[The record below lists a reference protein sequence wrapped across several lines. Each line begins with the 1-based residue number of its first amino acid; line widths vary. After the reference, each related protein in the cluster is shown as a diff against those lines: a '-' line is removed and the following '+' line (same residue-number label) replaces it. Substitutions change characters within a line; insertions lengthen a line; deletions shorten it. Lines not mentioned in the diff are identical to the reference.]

1 MIGLKIDRAI
11 VRLSKKLKDVILTKP
26 NHVLPLFGAYT
37 PLWSSFVIVFES
49 VLTDISVHNSIENK
63 KYLYA
68 SNFNKTTML

>member
-37 PLWSSFVIVFES
+37 PFMEFFRDSLWEC
-49 VLTDISVHNSIENK
+49 TDRYFS
-63 KYLYA
+63 
-68 SNFNKTTML
+68 T